1 MALSVYEIKL
11 SKSQGSAPFVGI
23 CASTFSSVAALSID
37 CAAAAHCRPFH
48 FPPKF
53 EFVFQRNGFA
63 FGRIGPAGILGRFV
77 DDSAK
82 AKPEDVTFAAASAG
96 EGHALQ
102 PAS

>member
-1 MALSVYEIKL
+1 M
-11 SKSQGSAPFVGI
+11 GI

-53 EFVFQRNGFA
+53 EFVFHRNGFA

-82 AKPEDVTFAAASAG
+82 AKPEDVTFAAVSAG
-96 EGHALQ
+96 EGHTLQ